1 MRTYSDE
8 LKASLVERML
18 LPENASVP
26 RLSRETGIPRDTLY
40 GWRRQAW
47 RERGLASAPLAN
59 TAERWRSEEK
69 FAMVGETAALTEAQ
83 LGEYCRKRGVYPEEI
98 KAWRLACERAND
110 GGAVQRSPG
119 RAEAQA
125 NKRRMRELEG
135 ELGRKEK
142 ALAEAAALVVLRT
155 KAQAILKGKAR
166 PYDQRPGSPP
176 GGRADPRGLKVR
188 GAAEAGVRGVGH

>member
-47 RERGLASAPLAN
+47 RERGLASAPPAN

-69 FAMVGETAALTEAQ
+69 FAMVVETAALNEAQ
-83 LGEYCRKRGVYPEEI
+83 LGEEI
-98 KAWRLACERAND
+98 TVWRLACERAND

-135 ELGRKEK
+135 ELRRKEK
-142 ALAEAAALVVLRT
+142 ALAEAAALLVLRK
-155 KAQAILKGKAR
+155 KAQAIWGE
-166 PYDQRPGSPP
+166 G
-176 GGRADPRGLKVR
+176 
-188 GAAEAGVRGVGH
+188 EAV

>member
-18 LPENASVP
+18 LLENASVP

-69 FAMVGETAALTEAQ
+69 FAMVVETAALNEAQ

-98 KAWRLACERAND
+98 KTWRLACERANN
-110 GGAVQRSPG
+110 GGAGGGPP
-119 RAEAQA
+119 
-125 NKRRMRELEG
+125 RRG
-135 ELGRKEK
+135 GGAAGEK
-142 ALAEAAALVVLRT
+142 A
-155 KAQAILKGKAR
+155 
-166 PYDQRPGSPP
+166 GSGR
-176 GGRADPRGLKVR
+176 GG
-188 GAAEAGVRGVGH
+188 

>member
-69 FAMVGETAALTEAQ
+69 FAMVVETAALNEAQ

-98 KAWRLACERAND
+98 KAWRLACEGAND
-110 GGAVQRSPG
+110 GGAVQRSAR

-125 NKRRMRELEG
+125 DKRRIRELEG
-135 ELGRKEK
+135 ELRRKEK
-142 ALAEAAALVVLRT
+142 ALAEAAALLVLRK
-155 KAQAILKGKAR
+155 KAQAIWGE
-166 PYDQRPGSPP
+166 G
-176 GGRADPRGLKVR
+176 
-188 GAAEAGVRGVGH
+188 EAV

>member
-1 MRTYSDE
+1 MRTYCDE

-18 LPENASVP
+18 LPEDASVP

-69 FAMVGETAALTEAQ
+69 FAMVVETAALNEAQ
-83 LGEYCRKRGVYPEEI
+83 LSEYCRKRGVYPEEI
-98 KAWRLACERAND
+98 RAWRLACERAND
-110 GGAVQRSPG
+110 GGAVQRSPR

-125 NKRRMRELEG
+125 DKLRIRGLEG
-135 ELGRKEK
+135 ELRRKEK
-142 ALAEAAALVVLRT
+142 ALAEAAALVVLRK
-155 KAQAILKGKAR
+155 KAQAIWGE
-166 PYDQRPGSPP
+166 G
-176 GGRADPRGLKVR
+176 
-188 GAAEAGVRGVGH
+188 EAV

>member
-18 LPENASVP
+18 LPEKASVP

-69 FAMVGETAALTEAQ
+69 FAMVVETAALNEAQ

-125 NKRRMRELEG
+125 DKRRIRELKG
-135 ELGRKEK
+135 ELRRKEK
-142 ALAEAAALVVLRT
+142 ALVEVAALLVLR
-155 KAQAILKGKAR
+155 KKPRRSGGKAR
-166 PYDQRPGSPP
+166 PYDQRPRSPP
-176 GGRADPRGLKVR
+176 SGRADPRGLKAR
-188 GAAEAGVRGVGH
+188 GAAETGMRGVGH

>member
-18 LPENASVP
+18 LPENGSVP

-69 FAMVGETAALTEAQ
+69 FAMGVETAALNEAQ
-83 LGEYCRKRGVYPEEI
+83 LGEYCRKRGVYP
-98 KAWRLACERAND
+98 RGDQGLALGLRRGQRRR
-110 GGAVQRSPG
+110 GGA
-119 RAEAQA
+119 
-125 NKRRMRELEG
+125 
-135 ELGRKEK
+135 
-142 ALAEAAALVVLRT
+142 ALSW
-155 KAQAILKGKAR
+155 AR
-166 PYDQRPGSPP
+166 
-176 GGRADPRGLKVR
+176 
-188 GAAEAGVRGVGH
+188 

>member
-18 LPENASVP
+18 LPEKASVP

-47 RERGLASAPLAN
+47 CERGLASAPPAN

-69 FAMVGETAALTEAQ
+69 LAMVVETAALNEAQ

-98 KAWRLACERAND
+98 RAWRLACERAND

-135 ELGRKEK
+135 ELRRKEK
-142 ALAEAAALVVLRT
+142 ALAEAAALLVLRK
-155 KAQAILKGKAR
+155 KAQAIWGE
-166 PYDQRPGSPP
+166 G
-176 GGRADPRGLKVR
+176 
-188 GAAEAGVRGVGH
+188 EAV